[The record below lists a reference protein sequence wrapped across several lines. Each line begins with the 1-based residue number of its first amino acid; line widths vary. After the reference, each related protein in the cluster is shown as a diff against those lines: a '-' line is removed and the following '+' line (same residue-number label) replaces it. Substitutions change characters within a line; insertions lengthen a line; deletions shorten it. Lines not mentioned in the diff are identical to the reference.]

1 MHPSSTFSLFVRSEA
16 EAAAKILAAAAA
28 AAEEGGREGGR
39 EGGGLAWLPR
49 VQAAMKM

>member
-16 EAAAKILAAAAA
+16 EAAAKILAAAA